1 MGDILGEDYERPE
14 DIKESIEEIEKEI
27 AGMEE
32 ENDDGN
38 FAEMKEESIEL
49 LKEIEE
55 EEELEEKEAIEEK
68 LEDLHN
74 NAPNAFVNGES
85 KQNSDNESELPWV
98 KLGHWVNAEGN
109 GDAAKYE
116 VWLALPLVLLLLV
129 AAYRCKPRRGG
140 GQRRSPRNGD
150 DGYADIQLVGDS
162 NMV

>member
-1 MGDILGEDYERPE
+1 MNVWAN
-14 DIKESIEEIEKEI
+14 KETHCYALNWCSSQI
-27 AGMEE
+27 
-32 ENDDGN
+32 
-38 FAEMKEESIEL
+38 
-49 LKEIEE
+49 E

-140 GQRRSPRNGD
+140 GQRRSPRSKCICF
-150 DGYADIQLVGDS
+150 AS
-162 NMV
+162 